1 MCNIND
7 CIYKFCC
14 VTCGTVDCIIFPL
27 HGQDNIMMWGLYE
40 LDYID
45 LLLLFHRQNLIFRV
59 KCSKGTY
66 IRSLCADLGK
76 VLGRYHLEFEIK
88 WLSAWVL
95 CYASFGN
102 HSPFLVFDMMCL
114 VAVVLIWQLCAEI
127 QLVKFSTVIGYL
139 SQKHFP
145 YLSLISSISSLIIS
159 YLCLSG
165 EFLVD
170 DAWEFKELEEDIV
183 KGYM

>member
-1 MCNIND
+1 MRPIWSGLHWPASSFPQT
-7 CIYKFCC
+7 KFDLP
-14 VTCGTVDCIIFPL
+14 GKMLKRDLYPISLRRFRESF
-27 HGQDNIMMWGLYE
+27 GQVSL
-40 LDYID
+40 
-45 LLLLFHRQNLIFRV
+45 RV
-59 KCSKGTY
+59 W
-66 IRSLCADLGK
+66 DK
-76 VLGRYHLEFEIK
+76 V
-88 WLSAWVL
+88 WLSTWVL

-127 QLVKFSTVIGYL
+127 QLVKFSTVVVYL
-139 SQKHFP
+139 SQKHLP
-145 YLSLISSISSLIIS
+145 YLSLISSISSLTVS

-165 EFLVD
+165 EFLAD